1 MGPEF
6 YNLYVENLIKEL
18 GESLKIK
25 VILQTQLELQQKIT
39 AELQQRLEKYEKAEE
54 RAAKKAKKDDSTF

>member
-54 RAAKKAKKDDSTF
+54 RPAKKAKKDDSTF

>member
-18 GESLKIK
+18 GESLKMKI
-25 VILQTQLELQQKIT
+25 IIQTQLELQQKISS
-39 AELQQRLEKYEKAEE
+39 ELQQRLEKYEKAEE
-54 RAAKKAKKDDSTF
+54 KAAKKNKKDESTF

>member
-18 GESLKIK
+18 GESLKTRI
-25 VILQTQLELQQKIT
+25 ILQTQLELQQKIS

-54 RAAKKAKKDDSTF
+54 KAAKKHKKDDSTF